1 MQATAIKKK
10 RRSTLAPYLFIA
22 PVIILLFVFNIAPLL
37 ISFFIS
43 LFDADISFNL
53 NKFIGLGNFAE
64 VFQDS
69 RFYNSLCVTLKWTVV
84 EVPCQLLI
92 ALLLAGLLTRNTVTN
107 KLFRAIYFMPIVC
120 SATATGIMWKLIL
133 HSNVGYIT
141 YVLRMMGFGKIN
153 FMNTAGLTFYVI
165 VFMSVWKTFGI
176 STTILIGAMQNVPTV
191 LYEAADIDGCS
202 KLGQF
207 FHITLPGIRP
217 TLWFL
222 IMTRIIGSFQ
232 VFDIVY
238 TTTGGGPSLTTETL
252 VSYIYTRGFEVFR
265 MGYESALSVVLL
277 GLILI
282 ITVIMYGAM
291 LKGEKD

>member
-69 RFYNSLCVTLKWTVV
+69 RFYNSLGVTLKWTVV

-252 VSYIYTRGFEVFR
+252 VSYI
-265 MGYESALSVVLL
+265 LD
-277 GLILI
+277 ILI

>member
-69 RFYNSLCVTLKWTVV
+69 RFYNSLGVTLKWTVV

-238 TTTGGGPSLTTETL
+238 TTTSGGPSLTTETL

-265 MGYESALSVVLL
+265 MGYASALSVVLL